1 MQALGKAA
9 EIPAPTHQGG
19 LHKRDNLFSEQD
31 AKKFSVLKSIN
42 DTHCR

>member
-9 EIPAPTHQGG
+9 EIPAPTHQRR

-31 AKKFSVLKSIN
+31 AKNYLY
-42 DTHCR
+42 